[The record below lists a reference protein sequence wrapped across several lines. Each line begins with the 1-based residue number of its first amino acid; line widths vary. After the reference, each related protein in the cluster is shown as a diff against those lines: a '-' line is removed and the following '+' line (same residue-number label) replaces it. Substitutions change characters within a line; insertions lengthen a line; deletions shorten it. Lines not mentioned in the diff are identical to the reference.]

1 MIANRIGL
9 GGEVYDTTFMS
20 NRSARTAEEISR
32 EMGLTIANDVHK
44 QKQYQAEHTDPTR
57 QTVKE
62 QLQRIVYGELGK
74 GYKNIRDFLAAVQ
87 KQGVKIVP
95 MKNKQDKIYGLRFC
109 YAGQTF
115 KASEIGREFGYR
127 SLLNQ
132 FGITAEGQKG
142 TSKVPQYPV
151 QQQEQQ
157 QRPELRQQ
165 PERHQAPGLGAS
177 LIEGVADALGGMM
190 TPTGSDYDPMLAE
203 WYEMLKRKKKK
214 KKAHGISR

>member
-1 MIANRIGL
+1 MGNC
-9 GGEVYDTTFMS
+9 
-20 NRSARTAEEISR
+20 SARAAEEISR

-44 QKQYQAEHTDPTR
+44 QKQHQTEHADHTR

-62 QLQRIVYGELGK
+62 QLQRIAYGELGK
-74 GYKNIRDFLAAVQ
+74 GHKDIQDFLAALR
-87 KQGVKIVP
+87 KQGVRIIP
-95 MKNKQDKIYGLRFC
+95 MENKQGKTYGLRFS

-132 FGITAEGQKG
+132 FGITADGQNG
-142 TSKVPQYPV
+142 TSKVPRYPI
-151 QQQEQQ
+151 QRQMQEPPQ
-157 QRPELRQQ
+157 QRHEQ
-165 PERHQAPGLGAS
+165 HQAQSLGAS
-177 LIEGVADALGGMM
+177 LIEGVADAIGGMM
-190 TPTGSDYDPMLAE
+190 TPTGSDYDPTLAE

>member
-1 MIANRIGL
+1 
-9 GGEVYDTTFMS
+9 MS
-20 NRSARTAEEISR
+20 NRSARAAEEISR

-44 QKQYQAEHTDPTR
+44 QKLYQAEHIDPTR

-62 QLQRIVYGELGK
+62 QLQRIAYEELGK
-74 GYKNIRDFLAAVQ
+74 GHKDIRDFLAALRKQSVRIIPMEN
-87 KQGVKIVP
+87 KQGKT
-95 MKNKQDKIYGLRFC
+95 YGLQFC

-151 QQQEQQ
+151 QRQAPEPPQ
-157 QRPELRQQ
+157 QRHEQ
-165 PERHQAPGLGAS
+165 HQAPGLGAS
-177 LIEGVADALGGMM
+177 LVEGVADALGGMM

-203 WYEMLKRKKKK
+203 WYEMLKRKKRKK
-214 KKAHGISR
+214 KGHGISR

>member
-1 MIANRIGL
+1 
-9 GGEVYDTTFMS
+9 MS
-20 NRSARTAEEISR
+20 NRSARAAEEISR

-44 QKQYQAEHTDPTR
+44 LKQHRAEHADPTR
-57 QTVKE
+57 QAVKE
-62 QLQRIVYGELGK
+62 QLQRIAYGELGR
-74 GYKNIRDFLAAVQ
+74 GHNDIRDFLAALR
-87 KQGVKIVP
+87 KQGVRIIP
-95 MKNKQDKIYGLRFC
+95 MENKQGKTYGLRFS

-142 TSKVPQYPV
+142 ISKVLRYPIRR
-151 QQQEQQ
+151 QAPEPPQ
-157 QRPELRQQ
+157 QRHEQ
-165 PERHQAPGLGAS
+165 HQAQSLGAS
-177 LIEGVADALGGMM
+177 LMEGVADAIGTMM
-190 TPTGSDYDPMLAE
+190 TPSTSDYDPTLAE